1 MFRLL
6 DDGQQA
12 DRVGYVRRIQSDEQN
27 EQRLPLRR
35 LDTSQDVGQARENH
49 QPQAGANADYILLPQ
64 VDDDSVRR
72 EQAAA
77 RQRRCRQNRPVR
89 IPRLNCAR
97 VLPGRVNPLP
107 LLHSLGAF
115 NNDSMCGH
123 CSAILFSGEKFSCCL
138 DGKVRPPAL
147 SEYPDE
153 FKDLLT
159 SNSARCNGFRKL
171 IRVYNNLFS
180 FASMSANIRPPPG
193 HGPPCFRICGQI
205 CHRYGSLLPA
215 ENNSPVYNQLYIIE
229 AGQALNRRMANPSA
243 TDCDRAVMAEIQ
255 TVLNRES
262 RFAAAYCNMK
272 EIEEAEQAQAIQENR
287 EPSRVSMIMRPGND
301 MRRANAPLHEEVAAI
316 FVGDDGAPP
325 TSRDIVIYP
334 RDQPLQK
341 IDFSHP
347 FNDPMTYPLIFPHG
361 DFGWNTDMRYHQN
374 QGRRTRV
381 SMLEYYKYRLAIRPG
396 FSALHRAGKLFQ
408 QFLVD
413 AYTKVE
419 GERLHW
425 CKVNQHV
432 LRVDSYNGLFEAL
445 NTRAER
451 ENLRLGRVVVLPSS
465 FSGGPRHMQQLY
477 LDAMCMVAKLGKP
490 DIFLTFT
497 CNPKWE
503 EITENLLP
511 GQTASDRPDL
521 VARVFRMKLEA
532 IKKDI
537 FEDGVLGKTVA
548 YVYVIEYQK
557 RGLPHAHFLIHFA
570 DGYKLHTSFDIDSLI
585 SAEIPDPDEEPELY
599 EIIKACM
606 MHGPCGVLNPNS
618 PCMNEEGKCSKGF
631 PKEFNEATRIENN
644 GYPVYKRPDNGRTIQ
659 KGNHVLDNRYVVPY
673 NRYLS
678 KKYNAHINVEACCSV
693 KAVQYLYKYIY
704 KGHDIAHVEINE
716 TLAHDEIKTY
726 LDARYVSAPEAA
738 WRLFTFP
745 MHKQSHSTIRLALH
759 LPNEQPVFFRDGQE
773 QQAMDQANNEE
784 RKTMLTAWFKL
795 NQVDESANQYLYTE
809 VPCHYTFNKEWKK
822 RQNSKHKLV
831 ARIYNATIREGERF
845 FLRVLL
851 LNVPGATSIEFLRT
865 SWIYYRPWINI
876 ELNFVK
882 YSCTSYVR
890 AVTTLLFTLL

>member
-1 MFRLL
+1 MAEPAAERTFQLL
-6 DDGQQA
+6 AGGDAGL
-12 DRVGYVRRIQSDEQN
+12 DRVGYVRRIHNDEN
-27 EQRLPLRR
+27 NGQRLPLPR
-35 LDTSQDVGQARENH
+35 LDADQDVGQAREND
-49 QPQAGANADYILLPQ
+49 QAQIEERAAI
-64 VDDDSVRR
+64 RR
-72 EQAAA
+72 DQGLA
-77 RQRRCRQNRPVR
+77 RQRRFRQNELPQQAAIRRRQNNLRQQQNRPVR
-89 IPRLNCAR
+89 IPRLNSAR

-107 LLHSLGAF
+107 PLHSLGVFGDTICAQC
-115 NNDSMCGH
+115 N
-123 CSAILFSGEKFSCCL
+123 AVLFSGEKFNCCL
-138 DGKVRPPAL
+138 DGKVSPPAL

-153 FKDLLT
+153 LKNLLS
-159 SNSARCNGFRKL
+159 SNSARGNGFRKL

-205 CHRYGSLLPA
+205 CHWYGSLLPA
-215 ENNSPVYNQLYIIE
+215 ENNTPMYNQLYIIE
-229 AGQALNRRMANPSA
+229 AGQALNQRMANPSA
-243 TDCDRAVMAEIQ
+243 TDCDRAVMEEIQ
-255 TVLNRES
+255 TVLNRDS
-262 RFAAAYCNMK
+262 RFAAAYRNMK
-272 EIEEAEQAQAIQENR
+272 EIEEAEQAQAIRENR

-316 FVGDDGAPP
+316 FIGDDGAPP
-325 TSRDIVIYP
+325 TSRDIVVYP
-334 RDQPLQK
+334 RGQPLHK

-361 DFGWNTDMRYHQN
+361 DFGWNTNMLYQNQDQN
-374 QGRRTRV
+374 QGGRKRV

-408 QFLVD
+408 QYLVD

-465 FSGGPRHMQQLY
+465 FTGGPRHMQQLY

-537 FEDGVLGKTVA
+537 FEHGVLGKTVA

-585 SAEIPDPDEEPELY
+585 SAEIPDPDEDPELY
-599 EIIKACM
+599 EIIKNCM

-618 PCMNEEGKCSKGF
+618 PCMNEEGKCSKGY
-631 PKEFNEATRIENN
+631 PKEFNEATRVEDN
-644 GYPVYKRPDNGRTIQ
+644 GYPLYKRPDNGRTIR

-673 NRYLS
+673 NRYLCHLRLCL
-678 KKYNAHINVEACCSV
+678 ASV
-693 KAVQYLYKYIY
+693 
-704 KGHDIAHVEINE
+704 
-716 TLAHDEIKTY
+716 
-726 LDARYVSAPEAA
+726 
-738 WRLFTFP
+738 
-745 MHKQSHSTIRLALH
+745 
-759 LPNEQPVFFRDGQE
+759 
-773 QQAMDQANNEE
+773 
-784 RKTMLTAWFKL
+784 
-795 NQVDESANQYLYTE
+795 
-809 VPCHYTFNKEWKK
+809 
-822 RQNSKHKLV
+822 
-831 ARIYNATIREGERF
+831 
-845 FLRVLL
+845 
-851 LNVPGATSIEFLRT
+851 VPGE
-865 SWIYYRPWINI
+865 
-876 ELNFVK
+876 VH
-882 YSCTSYVR
+882 
-890 AVTTLLFTLL
+890 